1 MCYNKNTQ
9 LTALC
14 YFAILLSVRRS
25 AQDRPPH
32 HTKHTE
38 RGEKP
43 MEESRYLEIRN
54 ATVRKANDLI
64 QKSRFNLSLQQQK
77 IVLYL
82 ISQIT
87 PFDEEFKTYEFSITE
102 FCRVCGIA
110 LESGK
115 NYNDLKTAVK
125 DIADKSLWVT
135 LANGDETLLRWIE
148 KAKIVNG
155 GGTIN
160 IRLDDDM
167 KPFLLQLKENY
178 TQYELI
184 FTLHFKSKYTIR
196 LYELIK
202 SIHFHDLEEYK
213 RKYSLDDLKRILDAG
228 TYKTF
233 QHFKDRVIVPSV
245 REINE
250 YSDKI
255 ITYEF
260 VKTGR
265 SFTGIVFTITTKD
278 SMETLKIRD
287 SIEKEMGLLPG
298 QITLWDELESKG
310 LVSSHG

>member
-1 MCYNKNTQ
+1 
-9 LTALC
+9 
-14 YFAILLSVRRS
+14 
-25 AQDRPPH
+25 
-32 HTKHTE
+32 
-38 RGEKP
+38 

>member
-1 MCYNKNTQ
+1 
-9 LTALC
+9 
-14 YFAILLSVRRS
+14 
-25 AQDRPPH
+25 
-32 HTKHTE
+32 
-38 RGEKP
+38 

-77 IVLYL
+77 VLLYL
-82 ISQIT
+82 ISQIS
-87 PFDEEFKTYEFSITE
+87 PFDEDFKTYEFSIQE

-115 NYNDLKTAVK
+115 NYIDLKNAIK

-135 LANGDETLLRWIE
+135 LGDGDESLLRWIE
-148 KAKIVNG
+148 KAKITSG
-155 GGTIN
+155 GGTIK

-167 KPFLLQLKENY
+167 KPFLLRLKENF

-202 SIHFHDLEEYK
+202 SIHFHELQEYK
-213 RKYSLDDLKRILDAG
+213 RQYALNDLKRMLDAE

-233 QHFKDRVIVPSV
+233 QHFKDRVIAPSV
-245 REINE
+245 KEINE

-255 ITYEF
+255 VTYEF

-265 SFTGIVFTITTKD
+265 SYTGIIFTIGSKD
-278 SMETLKIRD
+278 SLETLRIRD
-287 SIEKEMGLLPG
+287 GIDKEMGLLPG
-298 QITLWDELESKG
+298 QTSLWDEIMAANHGSPHSEKG
-310 LVSSHG
+310 GKLDG